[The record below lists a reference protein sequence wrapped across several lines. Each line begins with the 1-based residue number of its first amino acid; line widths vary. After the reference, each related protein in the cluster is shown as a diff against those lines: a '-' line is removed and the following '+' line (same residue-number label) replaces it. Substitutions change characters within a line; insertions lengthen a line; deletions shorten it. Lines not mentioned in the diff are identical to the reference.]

1 MISKGDK
8 IIFGIIAACLILI
21 FVFWKDVQAVALG
34 ERGVE
39 KIEKEHKEK
48 KKDKTGKKDDQDH
61 SAPIVSEVS
70 ILKRWELP
78 AELKEVSGIAY
89 MDDQRFACVQD
100 EEGKI
105 FVFNRATEKIER
117 EIPFA
122 GSGDYEGIALKGNIA
137 YVLRADGVLY
147 EVNMEGGNT
156 SGKEYKTALTVEHNV
171 EGLTY
176 DKTND
181 RLLLAIKDDEP
192 GNRDYKGIYAFDL
205 SKKEFNIEPAFKI
218 DLRNDMLSVA
228 DGKKKNKSI
237 SPSEIGIHPQ
247 TNEIFITDGP
257 KSMLLI
263 MDKSGAIK
271 RFLQLGKDFVQPEGI
286 TFSPD
291 GEMFISNEG
300 AKQSGNIMQVEIK

>member
-8 IIFGIIAACLILI
+8 IIFGIIAAGVILI

-34 ERGVE
+34 ERSVE

-48 KKDKTGKKDDQDH
+48 KKDKKDKQDQ
-61 SAPIVSEVS
+61 SATVVSEVS
-70 ILKRWELP
+70 ILQKWELP
-78 AELKEVSGIAY
+78 TELKEVSGIAY
-89 MDDQRFACVQD
+89 MDEQRFACVQD

-105 FVFNRATEKIER
+105 FIFNRATGKIEK

-122 GSGDYEGIALKGNIA
+122 GSGDYEGIALKGNTA

-147 EVNMEGGNT
+147 EVSMDGAQA
-156 SGKEYKTALTVEHNV
+156 SAKEHKTALTVEHNV

-176 DKTND
+176 DKTNN

-205 SKKEFNIEPAFKI
+205 SKKEFIKEPAFKI
-218 DLRNDMLSVA
+218 DLHNKMLNVA

-237 SPSEIGIHPQ
+237 SPAEIAIHPQ

-257 KSMLLI
+257 KSMLLV
-263 MDKSGAIK
+263 MDKSGTIK
-271 RFLQLGKDFVQPEGI
+271 RLLQLGKDFVQPEGI

-300 AKQSGNIMQVEIK
+300 AKQAGNIMQVEIK

>member
-8 IIFGIIAACLILI
+8 IIFGIIALGVILI
-21 FVFWKDVQAVALG
+21 FVFWKDVQAVAMG

-39 KIEKEHKEK
+39 RIEKEHKEK
-48 KKDKTGKKDDQDH
+48 KKDKKDKDQ
-61 SAPIVSEVS
+61 SAPVSSEVS
-70 ILKRWELP
+70 ILKKWELP

-89 MDDQRFACVQD
+89 MDEQRFACVQD

-105 FVFNRATEKIER
+105 FIFNRATEKIEK

-122 GSGDYEGIALKGNIA
+122 GSGDYEGIALVGNIA

-147 EVNMEGGNT
+147 EVDIEGVKA
-156 SGKEYKTALTVEHNV
+156 SAKEYKTALTVEHNV
-171 EGLTY
+171 EGITY
-176 DKTND
+176 DKANN

-205 SKKEFNIEPAFKI
+205 SKKTFIEEAAFKI
-218 DLRNDMLSVA
+218 DLQNEMLNVS
-228 DGKKKNKSI
+228 DKKKKDKSI
-237 SPSEIGIHPQ
+237 SPSEIGIHPK

-263 MDKSGAIK
+263 MDKSGAMK

-286 TFSPD
+286 TFGPD
-291 GEMFISNEG
+291 GEIFISNEG
-300 AKQSGNIMQVEIK
+300 AKQSGNIIQVEIK